1 MMPRRLI
8 ALGLLGIGLQAP
20 TALIASDRYA
30 KIHPEKLLA
39 KIQKAN
45 NELSFTGTYVFDHGE
60 GISTARVIQKAAP
73 SGVQVRVEMLDGE
86 PREIMRQSDSVKT
99 FLPKEKLVKV
109 SRDPVARP
117 DFPRV
122 FYGSPNEVLRH
133 YRVKV
138 TDGGRVA
145 GQSADLI
152 ELQPVDGYRWGVR
165 CWVDRKSGLVLRH
178 EMVDQGGD
186 SKGQFSFTEI
196 ELHRKPPVIKSRYEG
211 QPGWKERSN
220 GLKPVELSKLGPFPT
235 LNGFR
240 PLAAMQSADGKT
252 RQILFGDGLV
262 VVSVFQEHGSDKPAH
277 KPATS
282 DAGMS
287 IAAKQHS
294 DWLVSAVGEVPP
306 STVMA
311 FADKVLPSPLP

>member
-1 MMPRRLI
+1 MMPMRSI
-8 ALGLLGIGLQAP
+8 VAGLLTLAVCAP
-20 TALIASDRYA
+20 AVLSASDRYA
-30 KIHPEKLLA
+30 KVHPQKLLA

-45 NELSFTGTYVFDHGE
+45 SELSFTGTYVFDHGE
-60 GISTARVIQKAAP
+60 GLSTARVIQKAAP
-73 SGVQVRVEMLDGE
+73 TGVQLRVEMLDGE
-86 PREIMRQSDSVKT
+86 PREIIRLSDSVKT
-99 FLPKEKLVKV
+99 YLPKEKVVKV

-122 FYGSPNEVLRH
+122 FYGTPDEVLRH
-133 YRVKV
+133 YRVKI

-145 GQSADLI
+145 GQPADLI

-165 CWVDRKSGLVLRH
+165 CWVDRKNSLVLKH
-178 EMVDQGGD
+178 QQIDPSGEP
-186 SKGQFSFTEI
+186 KGEFAFTEI
-196 ELHRKPPVIKSRYEG
+196 EFHRKPPVIKSRYEG
-211 QPGWKERSN
+211 QTGWKERSN
-220 GLKPVELSKLGPFPT
+220 GLKPVELSKLGQLPT

-262 VVSVFQEHGSDKPAH
+262 VVSVFQEYGSGQPAH

-282 DAGMS
+282 LAGMS

-294 DWLVSAVGEVPP
+294 GWLVSAVGEVPP
-306 STVMA
+306 TTVMA
-311 FADKVLPSPLP
+311 LADKVLPSPLP